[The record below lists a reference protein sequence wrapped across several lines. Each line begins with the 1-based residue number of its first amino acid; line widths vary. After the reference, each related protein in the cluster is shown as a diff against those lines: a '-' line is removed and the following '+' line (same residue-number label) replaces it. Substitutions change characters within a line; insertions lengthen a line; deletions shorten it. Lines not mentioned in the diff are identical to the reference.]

1 MPPINEIVFSEE
13 SCITLDSNQSIHD
26 CDSNCSCT
34 SFITSTFLNEEYPPS
49 KKPRLSPLKKEFFP
63 FVDCR
68 VDFLEPTVDK
78 IFDQSVTKL
87 EDSNVEYSLRQV
99 YIFHQYSFILGSKKV
114 FFLVLS
120 RCHLFKQSIFKR
132 NREYII

>member
-1 MPPINEIVFSEE
+1 MPPINESVFSEE

-63 FVDCR
+63 FVER

-99 YIFHQYSFILGSKKV
+99 YIFHQYSFILGSKK
-114 FFLVLS
+114 FF
-120 RCHLFKQSIFKR
+120 F
-132 NREYII
+132 